1 MERLMKRAIFMAI
14 ILNSLL
20 VACLLA
26 LGGCNGSSPTTQLP
40 PLSPPTATATLP
52 PNGGLPSDIPLYP
65 GAQPIGAPTQN
76 QASFQSSASQETIS
90 TFYQQQM
97 PQHGWKTVQVQDN
110 GPDGIILT
118 FSKDT
123 RVAHFVIS
131 PGIGNGGSAV
141 LITLTSQ

>member
-1 MERLMKRAIFMAI
+1 MKRATFLT
-14 ILNSLL
+14 ILLTGLL
-20 VACLLA
+20 LAGILA
-26 LGGCNGSSPTTQLP
+26 LGGCGGGSTTTSLP
-40 PLSPPTATATLP
+40 PLSPPTATPTLP

-65 GAQPIGAPTQN
+65 GAQLIGTPSQN
-76 QASFQSSASQETIS
+76 QASFQAAASQETIS

-141 LITLTSQ
+141 LITITSQ